1 MAAPQVFL
9 SHANRHEAIGEAIE
23 DADEQE
29 MERRIKLREN
39 AEKCR
44 LAKVESDSR
53 RGRWLPPGD
62 LDSAIAEVADESAE
76 RIKELQADLEQI
88 QARLEQNE
96 FAVLTRQLKEVREE
110 LDQVRRLST
119 TRQDRLFRYF
129 AESRYL
135 AAYAKER
142 RISFEQAVAEAQKN
156 PTRFYP

>member
-1 MAAPQVFL
+1 MARPQVFI
-9 SHANRHEAIGEAIE
+9 SSRHEEIGEAIE
-23 DADEQE
+23 DQDERE
-29 MERRIKLREN
+29 MERRLALREN
-39 AEKCR
+39 AERNR
-44 LAKVESDSR
+44 LERVEADSR

-62 LDSAIAEVADESAE
+62 LDAAIVEVQDESAE

-96 FAVLTRQLKEVREE
+96 FAMLTRQLKETREE

-129 AESRYL
+129 VESQNI

-142 RISFEQAVAEAQKN
+142 RISFEQAVAEAQKT
-156 PTRFYP
+156 PTRTYQ